1 MQSSPYHSNKLFD
14 GKLNLLNVP
23 KSSKNCAW
31 KLVKDIDEKT
41 GSFVYKLVNNEI
53 DNKLIHTKINLM
65 KEAEKVKEE
74 KPPTTE
80 EVKEPKEN
88 LLHQEGRVNYPVTC
102 NKTETTEEKPV
113 EENIKTPVTEKI
125 IKENVLISEYLLEN
139 SAQLTVDF
147 STFRAKYRNYI
158 FSCFDN
164 NIVKVNSKDI
174 SKLLE
179 YSRILDYR
187 KGYLTKID
195 QAIIS
200 IQGECENNFD
210 NLHTLFSFKF
220 LKKKNERNEI
230 YYYNSNRLEVKNV
243 EGRLF
248 QQFVANINSY
258 LPTSESNIF
267 NYIPNVQFFNESK
280 SMSPMNLIIKI
291 ILKIQ
296 KVPIDSINESEI
308 QYLLSD
314 N

>member
-14 GKLNLLNVP
+14 GKINLLNVP

-31 KLVKDIDEKT
+31 KLVKDVDEKT
-41 GSFVYKLVNNEI
+41 GSFIYKLVNNEI
-53 DNKLIHTKINLM
+53 DNKLFHTKINLM
-65 KEAEKVKEE
+65 KEADNIKEDMSITE
-74 KPPTTE
+74 EIEQPKESLLSQEGKINYPIIDHKIEIMEDSVEEEIITTPTTE
-80 EVKEPKEN
+80 KV
-88 LLHQEGRVNYPVTC
+88 
-102 NKTETTEEKPV
+102 
-113 EENIKTPVTEKI
+113 IK
-125 IKENVLISEYLLEN
+125 NVLISEYLLEN
-139 SAQLTVDF
+139 SSQVTVDF

-164 NIVKVNSKDI
+164 SIIKVNSKDI
-174 SKLLE
+174 PKLLE
-179 YSRILDYR
+179 HSRILDYR

-200 IQGECENNFD
+200 IQGECENDFD

-220 LKKKNERNEI
+220 LKKKNEQNEI
-230 YYYNSNRLEVKNV
+230 YYYNTNKLEVKNV
-243 EGRLF
+243 KGRLF

-280 SMSPMNLIIKI
+280 SLSPMNLIIKI
-291 ILKIQ
+291 MLKIQ

-308 QYLLSD
+308 HYLSLD